1 VSLFP
6 TDPGA
11 GARKRF
17 GQHFLVDEQ
26 IIEDIVRCIGAAA
39 GERIVEIGPGRGALT
54 TALLRHG
61 VCVEAV
67 EIDRDLV
74 RELRRHFREEPR
86 LTVHEGDALTFDFPG
101 LALPGERL
109 RIVGNLPYNIST
121 PLMLRLL
128 KLGQGIRDMCFMLQ
142 KEVADHL
149 VARPGTADYG
159 RLAVMTQAFCEAAVV
174 LQVPPTAFAPPPRV
188 DSSVVMLR
196 PHEVP
201 PCSFGTLEKIVAE
214 AFLHRR
220 KMLRQTLGRRFPH
233 EVLAALGIPLTDR
246 PENVSVQQFLAL
258 ATLGS

>member
-6 TDPGA
+6 ANPGA

-17 GQHFLVDEQ
+17 GQHFLVDQQ
-26 IIEDIVRCIGAAA
+26 IIEDIVRCIGPAA

-54 TALLRHG
+54 TALLRQG
-61 VCVEAV
+61 ACVEAV

-74 RELRRHFREEPR
+74 RELRRHFLDEAR
-86 LTVHEGDALTFDFPG
+86 LTVHEGDALTFDFHG
-101 LALPGERL
+101 LVPPGERL

-128 KLGQGIRDMCFMLQ
+128 KLGQGIKDMCFMLQ
-142 KEVADHL
+142 KEVADRLIAH
-149 VARPGTADYG
+149 PGTSDYG

-196 PHEVP
+196 PHETP
-201 PCSFGTLEKIVAE
+201 PCSFETLEKIVAE

-220 KMLRQTLGRRFPH
+220 KMLRQTLGRRFSP
-233 EVLAALGIPLTDR
+233 EVLGSLGIPVTDR
-246 PENVSVQQFLAL
+246 PENISVQQFIAL
-258 ATLGS
+258 ATLAR

>member
-1 VSLFP
+1 MSLFP
-6 TDPGA
+6 SDPGA

-17 GQHFLVDEQ
+17 GQHFLVDQQ
-26 IIEDIVRCIGAAA
+26 IIEEIVRCIGAAP

-61 VCVEAV
+61 ACVEAI

-74 RELRRHFREEPR
+74 RELRRHFRNESR

-101 LALPGERL
+101 LAPPEEHL

-142 KEVADHL
+142 KEVADRL
-149 VARPGTADYG
+149 VACPGTADYG

-174 LQVPPTAFAPPPRV
+174 LQVPPSAFAPPPRV
-188 DSSVVMLR
+188 DSSVVILR
-196 PHEVP
+196 PLETP
-201 PCSFGTLEKIVAE
+201 PCSFEILERIVAE
-214 AFLHRR
+214 AFMHRR
-220 KMLRQTLGRRFPH
+220 KMLRQTLGRRYSP
-233 EVLAALGIPLTDR
+233 EVLGSLGIPLTDR
-246 PENVSVQQFLAL
+246 PENVSVQQFIGL
-258 ATLGS
+258 ATLGH